1 MDIPFVRIALVSV
14 SALFL
19 VDGIHK
25 FFKREERQ
33 TLFKLLS
40 YLAIWGSILTLG
52 LFPRASHAVSQ
63 FLGFGEN
70 LNTLIFLGF
79 TVVFFAIFK
88 LLNAVERLERNIS
101 EVVRREALEKLES
114 ALEGRRASRG
124 EPAPVRET
132 PAGPGDDVPR

>member
-1 MDIPFVRIALVSV
+1 VHIPIVRIALVSV

-19 VDGIHK
+19 VDGILK

-52 LFPRASHAVSQ
+52 LFPDASHAISQ
-63 FLGFGEN
+63 YLGFGEN

-79 TVVFFAIFK
+79 ATVFFAIFK

-101 EVVRREALEKLES
+101 EIVRREALEKLEYDQKCRLPS
-114 ALEGRRASRG
+114 GGASGPDHG
-124 EPAPVRET
+124 E
-132 PAGPGDDVPR
+132 

>member
-1 MDIPFVRIALVSV
+1 MNIPLVRIALVSV

-19 VDGIHK
+19 VDGILK

-40 YLAIWGSILTLG
+40 YLAIWGSILMLG
-52 LFPRASHAVSQ
+52 LFPGASHAVSQ
-63 FLGFGEN
+63 LLGFGEN

-79 TVVFFAIFK
+79 ATVFFAIFK

-101 EVVRREALEKLES
+101 EVVRREALEKLENS
-114 ALEGRRASRG
+114 QECRVPPRG
-124 EPAPVRET
+124 DS
-132 PAGPGDDVPR
+132 GPGPGE

>member
-1 MDIPFVRIALVSV
+1 MQIPIIRIALVTV
-14 SALFL
+14 SALYL
-19 VDGIHK
+19 VDGIVK

-52 LFPRASHAVSQ
+52 LFPDASHGISQ
-63 FLGFGEN
+63 LLGFGEN

-79 TVVFFAIFK
+79 AVVFFAIFK

-101 EVVRREALEKLES
+101 EIVRREALEKLEN
-114 ALEGRRASRG
+114 
-124 EPAPVRET
+124 APDA
-132 PAGPGDDVPR
+132 PPPGPGCAPPGPPAAPEA

>member
-1 MDIPFVRIALVSV
+1 MQIPIVRIALVTI

-19 VDGIHK
+19 VDGVVK

-52 LFPRASHAVSQ
+52 LFPGASHRISQ
-63 FLGFGEN
+63 LLGFGDN
-70 LNTLIFLGF
+70 LNTLIFFGF
-79 TVVFFAIFK
+79 AVVFFAIFK

-101 EVVRREALEKLES
+101 EVVRREALEPLES
-114 ALEGRRASRG
+114 ELEHRG
-124 EPAPVRET
+124 APGQGPAAPPRPPT
-132 PAGPGDDVPR
+132 GPA

>member
-1 MDIPFVRIALVSV
+1 MNIPIIRIALVTV

-19 VDGIHK
+19 VDGVHK

-52 LFPRASHAVSQ
+52 LFPRASHQISQ

-79 TVVFFAIFK
+79 AVVFFAIFK
-88 LLNAVERLERNIS
+88 LLGAVERLERNIS
-101 EVVRREALEKLES
+101 EVVRREALEKLENS
-114 ALEGRRASRG
+114 QERQAATR
-124 EPAPVRET
+124 T
-132 PAGPGDDVPR
+132 DDR